1 MDERLMV
8 KPTSKV
14 EPENNDKKDDNDVKK
29 D

>member
-8 KPTSKV
+8 KPTSKI
-14 EPENNDKKDDNDVKK
+14 EQENNDKKGDDDLKK